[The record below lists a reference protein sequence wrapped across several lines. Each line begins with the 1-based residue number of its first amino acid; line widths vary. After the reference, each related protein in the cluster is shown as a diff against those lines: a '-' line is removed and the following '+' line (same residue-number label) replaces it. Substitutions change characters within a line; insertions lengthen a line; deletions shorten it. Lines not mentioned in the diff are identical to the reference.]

1 MCDDENASLVL
12 SSHGHTRTTET
23 TSNSDDR
30 TVLQC
35 TLAWFVVQL
44 TFVWVVVGYLGFDTY
59 RRGGSGVTYLLG
71 VLPQAIFQEDRD

>member
-1 MCDDENASLVL
+1 MCDDENALLVL

-23 TSNSDDR
+23 TNSDDR

-44 TFVWVVVGYLGFDTY
+44 TFVWVVIGYLGFDTY
-59 RRGGSGVTYLLG
+59 RRGESGVTYLLG